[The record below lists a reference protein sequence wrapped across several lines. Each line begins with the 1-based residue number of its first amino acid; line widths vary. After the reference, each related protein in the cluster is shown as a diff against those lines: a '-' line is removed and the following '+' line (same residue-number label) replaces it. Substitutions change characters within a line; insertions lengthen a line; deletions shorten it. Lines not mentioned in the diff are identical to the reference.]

1 MTDERKKEFSGR
13 AILRWALAGIALY
26 IGAGWLG
33 HKFFGQ
39 SIEEHL
45 RNIILFVGGGIG
57 LAIAAR
63 RAQAAD
69 EQAGAAQKQAEQQ
82 SRQVE
87 NVSRQIE
94 ISEQGQ
100 ITERFTRAIEQLGSD
115 KLFLRVGAIAAL
127 ERIGR
132 DSKDDVLTVLNLL
145 SGFVRENSPVKAP
158 SNEQPNPPPLD
169 ILECV
174 YALSRLARQYDSF
187 LKNKDFRVDLSKT
200 ELPYMESPEGA
211 CFAHFDFSNSNLPH
225 GRFFNIKCNG
235 VWFEKTNLANA
246 NFKMGTLSRANFSFA
261 NLAGTTFASVD
272 LSCARFREA
281 NLTKVRFSDST
292 LDFASFREADM
303 TGVNLLS
310 SWCNKTWFTQ
320 AKNITTKMLS
330 DIRFHERTPPENIP
344 EGIELPNPI
353 DA

>member
-187 LKNKDFRVDLSKT
+187 LGKKPLRIDLSRAQLT
-200 ELPYMESPEGA
+200 YMEPPVNTY
-211 CFAHFDFSNSNLPH
+211 FTHFDFINSNLAH
-225 GRFFNIKCNG
+225 GRFLDIECSETRFI
-235 VWFEKTNLANA
+235 EANLTDACFGGGKFLCA
-246 NFKMGTLSRANFSFA
+246 DFSSA
-261 NLAGTTFASVD
+261 NLAGANFADAD
-272 LSCARFREA
+272 LSRADFIEA
-281 NLTKVRFSDST
+281 NLTKVCFYYSR
-292 LDFASFREADM
+292 LDFASFCKADM
-303 TGVNLLS
+303 AEANLS
-310 SWCNKTWFTQ
+310 FSYYNKTSFAQ
-320 AKNITTKMLS
+320 AKNLTEEMFRAIWHCK
-330 DIRFHERTPPENIP
+330 ETPPVNLP
-344 EGIELPNPI
+344 DGIKLP
-353 DA
+353 DQY